1 MRTTPRVLVV
11 DDDRV
16 MRAVLHRVFLGAG
29 FRVETFDSA
38 RALLNSADLRQPA
51 VLLLD
56 VKMPAVSGLEL
67 QGMLNTRG
75 IELPVM
81 FLTGTSDIPIAVAA
95 MRAGAVD
102 FLEKPFVAAELVRR
116 VESAFG
122 RCSGGAMLPHVPADD
137 YAQRLQ
143 SLTPRERE
151 IHDHMVTGM
160 TSKVIAIELGGSF
173 RTVEIHR
180 TRVMAKMAA
189 AHLADLV
196 RMSYEAKGPTTR
208 PRPSLRA

>member
-1 MRTTPRVLVV
+1 MSTTPRVLVV
-11 DDDRV
+11 DDDGV
-16 MRAVLHRVFLGAG
+16 MRAVLQRVFLDAG
-29 FRVETFDSA
+29 FRVEEFDSA
-38 RALLNSADLRQPA
+38 GALFGGADLRQPA

-56 VKMPAVSGLEL
+56 VKMPGVSGLEL
-67 QGMLNTRG
+67 QAMLNARG
-75 IELPVM
+75 IDLPVM
-81 FLTGTSDIPIAVAA
+81 FLTGTSDIPVAVAA

-116 VESAFG
+116 VESAY
-122 RCSGGAMLPHVPADD
+122 RQTSGGAMPVHVQADD

-151 IHDHMVTGM
+151 VHDHMVTGM
-160 TSKVIAIELGGSF
+160 TSKLIAIELGGSF

-180 TRVMAKMAA
+180 ARVMAKMGA

-196 RMSYEAKGPTTR
+196 RMSYEAEGASPR
-208 PRPSLRA
+208 PRPAPHP